1 MTTAPRSAT
10 SRKQTH
16 CQKGHLLS
24 EDNVYYYSS
33 GHRTCKQCRKDR
45 NARRI
50 RPARPDPGSQDVD
63 TEARTFASSSRY
75 RDGDWCV
82 DLTGDITAQA
92 IHDYKH
98 GRRPKPDEMSAAAYL
113 DACGLLLP
121 DGTIRRRQEE
131 HE

>member
-1 MTTAPRSAT
+1 MTTAPLRT

-16 CQKGHLLS
+16 CQRGHALT
-24 EDNVYYYSS
+24 EDNVYYYAD
-33 GHRTCKQCRKDR
+33 GRRTCKQCRKDR

-50 RPARPDPGSQDVD
+50 RPARLEPGSQALLP
-63 TEARTFASSSRY
+63 TSRY

-92 IHDYKH
+92 IRDYSK
-98 GRRPKPDEMSAAAYL
+98 GRRPEPDEMSAAAYL
-113 DACGLLLP
+113 DACGLLFP

>member
-1 MTTAPRSAT
+1 MTTAPRSTT

-16 CQKGHLLS
+16 CQRGHLLS
-24 EDNVYYYSS
+24 EDNVYHFAD

-45 NARRI
+45 NDRRV
-50 RPARPDPGSQDVD
+50 RHRNQQPSSQYV
-63 TEARTFASSSRY
+63 
-75 RDGDWCV
+75 DGDWWV
-82 DLTGDITAQA
+82 DLASAVTRQA
-92 IHDYKH
+92 VHDYEH
-98 GRRPKPDEMSAAAYL
+98 GRRPEPDEMSAAAYL

>member
-1 MTTAPRSAT
+1 MTTAPLRT

-16 CQKGHLLS
+16 CQRGHALT
-24 EDNVYYYSS
+24 EDNVYYFSD

-45 NARRI
+45 NDRRV
-50 RPARPDPGSQDVD
+50 RHRTPGAQPSSQYV
-63 TEARTFASSSRY
+63 
-75 RDGDWCV
+75 DGDWWV
-82 DLTGDITAQA
+82 DLAGLSHAQA
-92 IHDYKH
+92 VHDYEH
-98 GRRPKPDEMSAAAYL
+98 GRRPEPDEMSAAAYL